1 MLEYVDATQPY
12 LRTRLFIG
20 MNTTNADASN
30 DAVVSCLRPLPNYV
44 ANGNDFIPYLAKQ
57 NNQLWVFSVMQGL
70 VEETKQLQD

>member
-1 MLEYVDATQPY
+1 
-12 LRTRLFIG
+12 

-30 DAVVSCLRPLPNYV
+30 DEVVSYLRSLPNCV
-44 ANGNDFIPYLAKQ
+44 SNGNDFIPYLAKQ